1 MLDGGPSN
9 SWAMIR
15 YYLDQRENRAKVR
28 REVRSE
34 TLDDLIHR
42 NLRDELATMMFDD
55 DDDF

>member
-1 MLDGGPSN
+1 
-9 SWAMIR
+9 MIR